1 MKEGDMNAYFF
12 HKQTKVRRSRNTIK
26 IIYLESKNNVEE
38 YTEVK
43 EASKQHFEDTYT
55 IEEEEYREESRE
67 MLEYIPSLITSEDNT
82 ILLQKIK
89 KEEIAHAMLSL
100 EWDKS
105 LGSDGFLIHFFR
117 NF

>member
-1 MKEGDMNAYFF
+1 MNAYFF
-12 HKQTKVRRSRNTIK
+12 HKQTKARKSSNTIK
-26 IIYLESKNNVEE
+26 IIYLESNKKIEE

-55 IEEEEYREESRE
+55 MEEEEDREETIE
-67 MLEYIPSLITSEDNT
+67 ILEHMPSLITSEDNT
-82 ILLQKIK
+82 ILLQKIE
-89 KEEIAHAMLSL
+89 KEEIAHAMLGL